1 MRGITMGQNIVHV
14 APGITRQIVIDGE
27 KLMQVK
33 FTLQAGSKVPS
44 HTHPHEQA
52 PLVLQGRLQFILDGK
67 EHLLGP
73 GDCLLCLANQEHSAL
88 ALEDTVV
95 VDTFSPPRE
104 DFR

>member
-1 MRGITMGQNIVHV
+1 MAQNLVHV

-27 KLMQVK
+27 KLMQVR
-33 FTLQAGSKVPS
+33 FTIQAGSKIPS
-44 HTHPHEQA
+44 HFHPHEQV
-52 PLVLQGRLQFILDGK
+52 PLVLQGRLLFDLEGK
-67 EHLLGP
+67 EHSLGP
-73 GDCLLCLANQEHSAL
+73 GDSLLCLANQAHSAV